1 MAVTINASTT
11 TGLVQSADTSGI
23 IELQNNG
30 TTKLTVN
37 SSGATIPTAIVTT
50 LSDGTNSTSA
60 TNCIQ
65 GSAKAWVTFAGASGT
80 ISSSY
85 NVSSVTRRS
94 TGRYTV
100 NLTNAMSN
108 SNYAIIGWAYGSATQ
123 GTSAPLTAGDENVA
137 QTTTA
142 YSIFSFN
149 ISASP
154 IDQERIYT
162 AIFA

>member
-1 MAVTINASTT
+1 MSTLVAQTIS
-11 TGLVQSADTSGI
+11 
-23 IELQNNG
+23 NG
-30 TTKLTVN
+30 TV
-37 SSGATIPTAIVTT
+37 
-50 LSDGTNSTSA
+50 STSSA
-60 TNCIQ
+60 NVIQ
-65 GSAKAWVTFAGASGT
+65 GSAKAWVTFDGTNGAVNA
-80 ISSSY
+80 SY

-142 YSIFSFN
+142 YGIFSFN
-149 ISASP
+149 INSTL
-154 IDQERIYT
+154 IDQSRIFT